1 MDHKWLE
8 DFIALARERSFSKA
22 ADTRHVTQPQFSRR
36 IRSLELWAGTDL
48 VNRATVPL
56 SLTAAGEELLAV
68 SRQSVTSLSDL
79 RARLRSGQ
87 DNVGWVTLATGRT
100 LARTAVPAWF
110 TQTRRVAGEY
120 RLRLITGSIADGVTA
135 LEQGNADF
143 LLSYT
148 HPRLPLVLDEAHFES
163 MAFGRD
169 ALVAVSCPQAD
180 GTALHTLPGSDKKP
194 VHALS
199 YTPTL
204 ALAQVLQ
211 DGIAR
216 QMHQRKQA
224 LHLHTMFESD
234 FAESLHEQAKE
245 GAGMGWLPLSLVHAD
260 LQSGKLVYASQPIS
274 SIPIEFRLFR
284 PRKSSNAQARRVW
297 DNTMAISI

>member
-8 DFIALARERSFSKA
+8 DFIALAREKSFSKA
-22 ADTRHVTQPQFSRR
+22 AELRHITQPQFSRR
-36 IRSLELWAGTDL
+36 IRSLEMWAGSDL

-56 SLTAAGEELLAV
+56 SLTDAGEELLAISRHTV
-68 SRQSVTSLSDL
+68 SSLTDL

-87 DNVGWVTLATGRT
+87 DNAGWVTLATGRT
-100 LARTAVPAWF
+100 LARTAVPSWF
-110 TQTRRVAGEY
+110 TQTRRATGEY
-120 RLRLITGSIADGVTA
+120 RLRLITGSISEGVTA
-135 LEQGNADF
+135 LEQGAADF

-148 HPRLPLVLDEAHFES
+148 HPRLPLVLDDAHFES
-163 MAFGRD
+163 KAFGRD
-169 ALVAVSCPQAD
+169 ELVAVSSPRAD
-180 GTALHTLPGSDKKP
+180 GTALHALPGTAKKP
-194 VHALS
+194 VHTLS

-216 QMHQRKQA
+216 QVQQSKQA

-234 FAESLHEQAKE
+234 FAESLHEQALQ

-260 LQSGKLVYASQPIS
+260 LQTGKLVHASQPINAV
-274 SIPIEFRLFR
+274 PIEFRLFR
-284 PRKSSNAQARRVW
+284 TRKSSNAQARRVW
-297 DNTMAISI
+297 DSTA